1 MTKEIV
7 GVYHE
12 KEAAID
18 KIRDLKIQGYPADE
32 ITIIT
37 NRRKADDIRSD
48 TGVEVQRGRP
58 EHNSD
63 DSFMNKVA
71 RVFTDDIT
79 DPAEQL
85 ISLGVPKEQAKVHR
99 DDLKSGKIIIVVGNA
114 E

>member
-18 KIRDLKIQGYPADE
+18 KIRDLKVQGYPAEE

-37 NRRKADDIRSD
+37 NRRKADGMESD

-58 EHNSD
+58 EHKRD

-71 RVFTDDIT
+71 RIFTDDIT
-79 DPAEQL
+79 DPDEQL
-85 ISLGVPKEQAKVHR
+85 ISLGVPKEQADVHR
-99 DDLKSGKIIIVVGNA
+99 NDLKSGKIIIVVGKN
-114 E
+114 